1 MVICIRVCLHKS
13 FIHNVNCPSGVLL
26 RFRLCE
32 LVIPVDIFSVDPF
45 EFTPA
50 GLDLITIGL

>member
-1 MVICIRVCLHKS
+1 MKPCIPASLHKS
-13 FIHNVNCPSGVLL
+13 FIYNVNWPSGVLL

-45 EFTPA
+45 EFIPA